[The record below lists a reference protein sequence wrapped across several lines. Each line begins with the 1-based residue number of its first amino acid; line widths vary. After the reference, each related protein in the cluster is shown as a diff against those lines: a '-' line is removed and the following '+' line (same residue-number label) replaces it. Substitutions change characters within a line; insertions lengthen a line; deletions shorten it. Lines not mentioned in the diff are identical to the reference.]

1 MYLTLEEY
9 KELSD
14 VIKDDKEIEKMLKKS
29 ERYIDILTYNRI
41 KSIGFDKCSEFEKEI
56 IKEVQSELIDFI
68 YLNKDMINA
77 YLNSYSINGVSIDL
91 TSVNP
96 NIITVNGIALLKSS
110 YDKLNLT
117 RFTSLIL

>member
-41 KSIGFDKCSEFEKEI
+41 KSIGFEKCSEFEQEI

-68 YLNKDMINA
+68 YLNKDMINS

-91 TSVNP
+91 TSINP
-96 NIITVNGIALLKSS
+96 NIITINGIALLKSS